1 MHILAVFLSN
11 INFMLSLRFLQE
23 FPGFMYLRQ
32 MWFEDR
38 LAKFVKSKGLVLQRD
53 HISQLW
59 LPDPYCYNAKRSD
72 LMLPDTE
79 VHSVVR
85 IDPNGLVLYSRRSVG
100 FIPLDCN
107 NTIRIINR
115 WIGNF

>member
-1 MHILAVFLSN
+1 MRTLAVFMSN
-11 INFMLSLRFLQE
+11 INFMLSLRFIQE

-38 LAKFVKSKGLVLQRD
+38 LAEFVKTKGLVLQRD

-59 LPDPYCYNAKRSD
+59 LPDSYCYNAKRSD

-85 IDPNGLVLYSRRSVG
+85 IDPNGFVLYSRRSVG
-100 FIPLDCN
+100 FIPLVCN
-107 NTIRIINR
+107 NTIRAINR
-115 WIGNF
+115 LIGNF

>member
-1 MHILAVFLSN
+1 MYILAVFLSN
-11 INFMLSLRFLQE
+11 INHMLSLRFLQE

-53 HISQLW
+53 YISQLW
-59 LPDPYCYNAKRSD
+59 LPDLYCYNAKKSD
-72 LMLPDTE
+72 LMLPNTE

-85 IDPNGLVLYSRRSVG
+85 IDPNGSVLYSRRSVG
-100 FIPLDCN
+100 FIPLVCKI
-107 NTIRIINR
+107 TITIINR
-115 WIGNF
+115 LIGNF